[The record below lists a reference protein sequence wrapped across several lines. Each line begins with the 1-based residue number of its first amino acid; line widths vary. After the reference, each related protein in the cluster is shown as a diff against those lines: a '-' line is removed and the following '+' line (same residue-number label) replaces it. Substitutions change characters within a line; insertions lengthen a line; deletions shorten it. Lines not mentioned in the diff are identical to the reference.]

1 MRENWREIVSGW
13 IEKFLPLFVSI
24 LWLIVSLIP
33 LRSDLNLTARP
44 MIGLMCV
51 FFWTMYRPDLFN
63 LFSIFILGLFSDVLS
78 IAPFGIYLL
87 MYLLMYL
94 AVSKLVKYITEK
106 TFEISWIGLSL
117 LLFAVMFIGW
127 FVSSV
132 YYAQFLPLKSFVFSY
147 LLSVALYPIVAG
159 VNAFISNVFLQ
170 EESI

>member
-1 MRENWREIVSGW
+1 MRENWREVVSGF
-13 IEKFLPLFVSI
+13 IEKFLPLFISI

-33 LRSDLNLTARP
+33 LRSELNLNARP

-51 FFWTMYRPDLFN
+51 YFWTMYRSDLFN
-63 LFSIFILGLFSDVLS
+63 LLSVFVLGIFSDVLS

-87 MYLLMYL
+87 MYLIMYL
-94 AVSKLVKYITEK
+94 SVVKLIKYITEK

-117 LLFAVMFIGW
+117 LLFAVMVAGW

-132 YYAQFLPLKSFVFSY
+132 YYAQFLPVKNFLFSY
-147 LLSVALYPIVAG
+147 LLSVALYPVVAG
-159 VNAFISNVFLQ
+159 VNAWVSNVFLQ